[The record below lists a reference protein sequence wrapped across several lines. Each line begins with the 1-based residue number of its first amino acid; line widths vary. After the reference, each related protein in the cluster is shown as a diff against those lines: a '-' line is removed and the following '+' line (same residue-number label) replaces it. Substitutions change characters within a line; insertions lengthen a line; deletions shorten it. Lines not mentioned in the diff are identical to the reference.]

1 MHKRVC
7 LILLG
12 LIITGCTS
20 TVDRANELNARVL
33 RLNQSMTSRDADY
46 TFNVENFHD
55 SEKYK
60 LLSWANNPSKK
71 DTYIKI
77 VNHDEV
83 LVLSYVE
90 GHYSLSN
97 AKRLGQ
103 DYNDFVYDVLVF
115 DDRSQE
121 FVLFSSQLNAPAID
135 LISMNE

>member
-1 MHKRVC
+1 MA
-7 LILLG
+7 
-12 LIITGCTS
+12 
-20 TVDRANELNARVL
+20 DRANDLNARVL

-46 TFNVENFHD
+46 TFDVENFHD
-55 SEKYK
+55 SEKYQ

-115 DDRSQE
+115 DDRDQE